1 MGLFDSIAKEAIS
14 KLSAGSGQSPL
25 LDLAMKLINDPKTGG
40 IEGLVETFKN
50 KGLGGIMSSWIS
62 TGENQPISKE
72 QISAVLGNDQ
82 IRRMAGKI
90 GISPEETT
98 GGLADLL
105 PEIIDKLTPNG
116 KLPESGVWDEILK
129 ALKK

>member
-1 MGLFDSIAKEAIS
+1 MN
-14 KLSAGSGQSPL
+14 
-25 LDLAMKLINDPKTGG
+25 LINNPKTGG

-72 QISAVLGNDQ
+72 QISDVLGNDQ
-82 IRRMAGKI
+82 IRKMARKI

-98 GGLADLL
+98 GGLVSLL

-116 KLPESGVWDEILK
+116 KLPEGGVLDEVLK
-129 ALKK
+129 ALRK